1 VQRWGG
7 VVNSFADFPA
17 APAILLL
24 KLDHIG
30 DFVHALEA
38 MTKIRAA
45 WPQGAITLVC
55 GSWNRELAEAT
66 HLFDRVLALD
76 FYRPSHEV
84 GRIPGPTLEQN
95 LERFAALGLGS
106 FDLAVDLRHEADT
119 RAILR
124 RVQATY
130 KAGFSAGDCEG
141 LDLILP
147 EVDHS
152 ARASHTFVPIQAAAR
167 VTMLADAVIAAF
179 KGPDRTLLDALRAPD
194 AQGPFAP
201 QDRYV
206 VISSAAGS
214 DLKRWPVERWGEL
227 ALRLIGEGYKV
238 VFVGGENEQGEL
250 DGLLRRLPPGAA
262 ANLAGRLPFQRLAPL
277 LAEAALFAG
286 NDTGLTHLA
295 AYLGVPTL
303 AVYSGVSDRN
313 VWMPRGPRVLMLA
326 AWARCS
332 PCERRERTECE
343 RRLPCISEIG
353 VERVF
358 ASAQE
363 LLGRDAGN

>member
-1 VQRWGG
+1 M
-7 VVNSFADFPA
+7 VNSFAGFPA
-17 APAILLL
+17 APAILIL

-45 WPQGAITLVC
+45 WPRGAITLVC
-55 GSWNRELAEAT
+55 GSWNRQLAEAT
-66 HLFDRVLALD
+66 HLFDEVLAFD

-84 GRIPGPTLEQN
+84 GRILAPTLDES

-130 KAGFSAGDCEG
+130 KAGFSAGDCAG

-152 ARASHTFVPIQAAAR
+152 ARASQTFIPLQAAAR

-179 KGPDRTLLDALRAPD
+179 KGPDRTLLDALRASD
-194 AQGPFAP
+194 AHGPFGP
-201 QDRYV
+201 QERYV
-206 VISSAAGS
+206 AISSAAGS

-250 DGLLRRLPPGAA
+250 DGLLRQLPSGAA
-262 ANLAGRLPFQRLAPL
+262 VNLAGRLPFQRLAPL
-277 LAEAALFAG
+277 LADAALFAG
-286 NDTGLTHLA
+286 NDTGVTHLA

-332 PCERRERTECE
+332 PCDRRERTECE
-343 RRLPCISEIG
+343 RGSPCIFEIG

-363 LLGRDAGN
+363 LLSRGAGN